1 MAPKRKKNRFY
12 ITLLFVLLTL
22 AQISYTNAIT
32 LEEEEKKG
40 EEFALAIKQ
49 QLSVIDDPFIDN
61 YINDLGHYLL
71 QSVETRHFK
80 YRFYAVKNEELN
92 AFAGYAGHIVVFT
105 GLIRAMDDIDELA
118 AVMCHE
124 IGHVSNRHISQQY
137 SQNAKL
143 NVASMLGMLAGIL
156 VGGGDASQAVMVGSL
171 AAVQQKQL
179 SYSRDAERQAD
190 QSGFKYALGAG
201 FDPGAIKSALAKL
214 QAGHFGTNEVPA
226 YLLTHPIGPE
236 RISNIES
243 ILKTPYVVLSKEE
256 NLKFRELYPVFRT
269 VIMAKYEQREEM
281 TRYFSSE
288 LEKKPDSPL
297 ANLGMGIILKEKG
310 EYKDSITRLEKAVNT
325 LSDPSPA
332 ISYLSEAYQLSGDTE
347 KAVSI
352 LKEAINKNGDDKIS
366 LLTLTTIYENAGDF
380 DKTIEIYERLKLLEP
395 VEDYIFY
402 SLGYSYGKINKLG
415 LAHYNFGL
423 FHEQSKNIRE
433 AHFHYMEAKRE
444 AGDDPGL
451 MKKIDESISRIS
463 NDFKKLEK
471 KDNSF
476 FRSGN
481 QKEGDDY

>member
-1 MAPKRKKNRFY
+1 MPQRLKNRFF
-12 ITLLFVLLTL
+12 ILLLFTFLTL
-22 AQISYTNAIT
+22 VQISNIYALT

-49 QLSVIDDPFIDN
+49 QLAVIDDPFIDN

-92 AFAGYAGHIVVFT
+92 AFAGPAGHIVVYT
-105 GLIRAMDDIDELA
+105 GLIKAMDEIDELA
-118 AVMCHE
+118 AVISHE

-137 SQNAKL
+137 GQMAKL

-156 VGGGDASQAVMVGSL
+156 AGGGDASEAIMIGSQA
-171 AAVQQKQL
+171 AIQQKQL
-179 SYSRDAERQAD
+179 GYSREAERQAD
-190 QSGFKYALGAG
+190 QAGYKYSLGAG

-214 QAGHFGTNEVPA
+214 QAGHFGANEVPA

-236 RISNIES
+236 RIANIES
-243 ILKTPYVVLSKEE
+243 MLKTPYVVVSKEQ
-256 NLKFRELYPVFRT
+256 NLELRRLYPIFRT

-281 TRYFSSE
+281 TNYFSSE
-288 LEKKPDSPL
+288 LAKNPESPL

-310 EYKDSITRLEKAVNT
+310 EYKDSITLLEKAVKT

-332 ISYLSEAYQLSGDTE
+332 VSYLSEAYQSNGDTDR
-347 KAVSI
+347 AISI
-352 LKEAINKNGDDKIS
+352 LKEAIDKNGDDKIS

-395 VEDYIFY
+395 VEGYIYY

-423 FHEQSKNIRE
+423 FYEQSKNIRE
-433 AHFHYMEAKRE
+433 AHFHYMEAKSK
-444 AGDDPGL
+444 AGDDPEL
-451 MKKIDESISRIS
+451 MKKIDESLSRIS
-463 NDFKKLEK
+463 NDFKKLDK

-481 QKEGDDY
+481 QQERDGY

>member
-1 MAPKRKKNRFY
+1 MPQRIKNKFFTVLFV
-12 ITLLFVLLTL
+12 TLLLLIKNSSII
-22 AQISYTNAIT
+22 AMT

-49 QLSVIDDPFIDN
+49 QLGVIDDPFIDN

-92 AFAGYAGHIVVFT
+92 AFAGYAGHVVVYT
-105 GLIRAMDDIDELA
+105 GLIRAMDEIDELA

-124 IGHVSNRHISQQY
+124 IGHVSNRHISQQFA
-137 SQNAKL
+137 QNKTL
-143 NVASMLGMLAGIL
+143 GVASLLGMLAGAL
-156 VGGGDASQAVMVGSL
+156 VGGEATEAIMIGSL
-171 AAVQQKQL
+171 AAAQQKQL
-179 SYSRDAERQAD
+179 GYSRDAERQAD
-190 QSGFKYALGAG
+190 QAGFKYALGAG
-201 FDPGAIKSALAKL
+201 FNPAAIKSALAKL
-214 QAGHFGTNEVPA
+214 QAGHFGVNEVPA

-243 ILKTPYVVLSKEE
+243 ILKTPYVVVSKEE
-256 NLKFRELYPVFRT
+256 NLEFRRLYPIFRT

-281 TRYFSSE
+281 TNYFSSE
-288 LEKKPDSPL
+288 LKKDPDSPL

-310 EYKDSITRLEKAVNT
+310 DYKDSITHLEKAVKT
-325 LSDPSPA
+325 LTDPSPA
-332 ISYLSEAYQLSGDTE
+332 ISYLSEVYQSNGDTE

-352 LKEAINKNGDDKIS
+352 LKEAINKNGNDRVS
-366 LLTLTTIYENAGDF
+366 LLTLTTIYEKAGDF

-444 AGDDPGL
+444 AGDDTGL
-451 MKKIDESISRIS
+451 MKKIDESLSRIS
-463 NDFKKLEK
+463 EDFKKLEK

-481 QKEGDDY
+481 QQERDGY

>member
-1 MAPKRKKNRFY
+1 MPQRIKNKLY
-12 ITLLFVLLTL
+12 ITLLVTFLILV
-22 AQISYTNAIT
+22 QFSSINAIT
-32 LEEEEKKG
+32 LEEEEKLG
-40 EEFALAIKQ
+40 QEFLLSVKQ
-49 QLSVIDDPFIDN
+49 QFEVIDDPFIDN

-92 AFAGYAGHIVVFT
+92 AFAGPGGHVFVFT

-118 AVMCHE
+118 AVVSHE
-124 IGHVSNRHISQQY
+124 IAHVSNRHISQQF

-143 NVASMLGMLAGIL
+143 SVASLLGMLAGAL
-156 VGGGDASQAVMVGSL
+156 VGGEASEAVMVGTL
-171 AAVQQKQL
+171 AAAQQKQL

-190 QSGFKYALGAG
+190 QAGFKYALGAG
-201 FDPGAIKSALAKL
+201 FDPAAIKSALAKL
-214 QAGHFGTNEVPA
+214 QAGQFGENEVPA

-243 ILKTPYVVLSKEE
+243 MLKTPYVVVSKEE
-256 NLKFRELYPVFRT
+256 NLQFRNLYPIFRT

-281 TRYFSSE
+281 TNYFSSE
-288 LEKKPDSPL
+288 LEKNPDSPL
-297 ANLGMGIILKEKG
+297 ANLGMGIVLKEKG
-310 EYKDSITRLEKAVNT
+310 GYKDSITHLEKAVKSLT
-325 LSDPSPA
+325 DPSPA
-332 ISYLSEAYQLSGDTE
+332 ISYLSEVHQLNGDTD
-347 KAVSI
+347 KAISI
-352 LKEAINKNGDDKIS
+352 LKAAINKNGNDKTS
-366 LLTLTTIYENAGDF
+366 LLTLTTIYENAGYF

-423 FHEQSKNIRE
+423 FYECVKNIRE

-444 AGDDPGL
+444 AGGNPEL

-463 NDFKKLEK
+463 EDFKKIK
-471 KDNSF
+471 DKDNSF

-481 QKEGDDY
+481 RQDRDGY